1 MKRRDL
7 MLATYRFEDPETGRP
22 LPFANGGKPV
32 IYLISR
38 DANRKRCNTKIWN
51 FRPHCWVADENGDE
65 RDIFGRP
72 IKHIIYDNPKATR
85 KLRSKYPYHAEA
97 DIPFWLRYLIDKKIL
112 CGYRVVDNDVEPAPD
127 LGVPPLILYFDI
139 EVEAPPQILP
149 RASDPRWPIVSFQ
162 FSNNYDDRI
171 DVFLLDCK
179 TPQGKISEVVGDTF
193 EYTAKHRYGED
204 QIVAHLHY
212 FDNEARMIHEAANY
226 VANLDPDIPTG
237 WNSSLF
243 DLPYWIRR
251 ARYLRVPVTKLSPF
265 NKVEVVKRRGGR
277 VREEA
282 FIKGRDPVD
291 MLAAYQKW
299 STGKQ
304 PIVKGR
310 PFGVTYDFKI
320 VVEYETGFKYEDLGD
335 RVEEVRHNTP
345 KEWVKYCV
353 LDAYALRLLDRVTGL
368 YQHFDRLRRIYGVP
382 LSWSLHNSRL
392 IDTWLLRIRDRP
404 LPTKVRREEKR
415 TKGAI
420 VLKPPIGL
428 HENVALIDVKTMHPI
443 NIIAFN
449 LSPETKDPN
458 GSIVVGP
465 LEDGTV
471 LRFRRSPEGLLPRAI
486 RMTYEERERLR
497 AKLKTLPRDSE
508 EYARTKQLETLYK
521 FLTCSYF
528 GVTGFENFRLFDIDV
543 KRAILFLARQTLL
556 TCKKA
561 VEAHGYEVVYGDTDS
576 LFVKLRSSHPGE
588 GRIIEKIVNDALMSF
603 ALRHRA
609 RYIPEA
615 KYEAFFKTIIFK
627 PKTGQLEAAKKR
639 YAGITS
645 DGHLIVVG
653 LEPRRSST
661 AAITRRVMLE
671 FLEIILRERDIKK
684 AVELLRTTYNELPKY
699 PICDVAIPKGLHKTE
714 YKSRNPWQ
722 VGCQYMQE
730 HFGIRFREDK
740 KPRLVYMIPELI
752 EGKPPTDVVCVTE
765 DMQELPKE
773 LRNAVDWDKMRERV
787 IKRTFEPLLKA
798 LGYDWKFLETGLKQE
813 SLLKWT

>member
-1 MKRRDL
+1 
-7 MLATYRFEDPETGRP
+7 
-22 LPFANGGKPV
+22 
-32 IYLISR
+32 
-38 DANRKRCNTKIWN
+38 
-51 FRPHCWVADENGDE
+51 
-65 RDIFGRP
+65 
-72 IKHIIYDNPKATR
+72 
-85 KLRSKYPYHAEA
+85 
-97 DIPFWLRYLIDKKIL
+97 
-112 CGYRVVDNDVEPAPD
+112 
-127 LGVPPLILYFDI
+127 
-139 EVEAPPQILP
+139 
-149 RASDPRWPIVSFQ
+149 
-162 FSNNYDDRI
+162 
-171 DVFLLDCK
+171 
-179 TPQGKISEVVGDTF
+179 
-193 EYTAKHRYGED
+193 
-204 QIVAHLHY
+204 
-212 FDNEARMIHEAANY
+212 
-226 VANLDPDIPTG
+226 
-237 WNSSLF
+237 
-243 DLPYWIRR
+243 
-251 ARYLRVPVTKLSPF
+251 
-265 NKVEVVKRRGGR
+265 
-277 VREEA
+277 
-282 FIKGRDPVD
+282 
-291 MLAAYQKW
+291 
-299 STGKQ
+299 
-304 PIVKGR
+304 
-310 PFGVTYDFKI
+310 
-320 VVEYETGFKYEDLGD
+320 
-335 RVEEVRHNTP
+335 
-345 KEWVKYCV
+345 
-353 LDAYALRLLDRVTGL
+353 
-368 YQHFDRLRRIYGVP
+368 
-382 LSWSLHNSRL
+382 
-392 IDTWLLRIRDRP
+392 
-404 LPTKVRREEKR
+404 
-415 TKGAI
+415 
-420 VLKPPIGL
+420 
-428 HENVALIDVKTMHPI
+428 
-443 NIIAFN
+443 
-449 LSPETKDPN
+449 
-458 GSIVVGP
+458 
-465 LEDGTV
+465 
-471 LRFRRSPEGLLPRAI
+471 
-486 RMTYEERERLR
+486 MTYEERERLR